1 MRMID
6 RLEGVA
12 AGKRFW
18 ISWEPW
24 KEQARKGIDD
34 EYLNDHGRREDKE
47 VNSINLE
54 VTVCKR
60 KVKMTNCEIFSA
72 EQVMEKQAS
81 YSLKLILIKSTRALS
96 LMLWHHMAV
105 HYGWWSKRT
114 TRG

>member
-47 VNSINLE
+47 ENFM
-54 VTVCKR
+54 VT
-60 KVKMTNCEIFSA
+60 S
-72 EQVMEKQAS
+72 S
-81 YSLKLILIKSTRALS
+81 
-96 LMLWHHMAV
+96 
-105 HYGWWSKRT
+105 
-114 TRG
+114 